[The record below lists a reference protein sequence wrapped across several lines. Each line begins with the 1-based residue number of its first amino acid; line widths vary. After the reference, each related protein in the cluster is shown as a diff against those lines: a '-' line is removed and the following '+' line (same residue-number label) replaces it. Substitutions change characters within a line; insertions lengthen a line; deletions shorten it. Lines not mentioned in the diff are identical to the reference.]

1 MRKLFLITAILITAA
16 ITVGSLISIQSSI
29 KINVTNSDKLVHFG
43 AYAILTLN
51 WLLVI
56 KNHSNLRK
64 KVVFVAFSVL
74 IYGIVIEALQ
84 GALTAY
90 RQADYLDILANSVG
104 IITAVLVFMKVF
116 VKYQRN

>member
-1 MRKLFLITAILITAA
+1 MRNFFLITAILLTSA
-16 ITVGSLISIQSSI
+16 IAVGSLISVQSPI
-29 KINVTNSDKLVHFG
+29 KINVSNSDKLIHFS
-43 AYAILTLN
+43 AYAILTFN

-64 KVVFVAFSVL
+64 KVTLVAFSIL
-74 IYGIVIEALQ
+74 LYGIVIEVLQ

-90 RQADYLDILANSVG
+90 RQADYLDILANLLG
-104 IITAVLVFMKVF
+104 IITSVIVFIKFF